1 MIVRLLDVFLTLVV
15 PAYAIVGV
23 GWALARAPW
32 MPVVLLARFRR
43 LVFDLVLP
51 LYLVRTLA
59 AVELPAEPRFD
70 YLLVY
75 YLVTAGVYAIVAA
88 LAWRARGAGV
98 ANILGLGAVYA
109 NAVLLGVPLV
119 TAALGEAAAVP
130 LFALIALHAPLL
142 ATATGVLAELA
153 RPERGAG
160 GFALAREVLLGM
172 VRNPIILGI
181 VAGLACN
188 LAFGPLSEPL
198 RARTASFSAVV
209 PVLALLAMGVG
220 LATYRLRSAAGDAFL
235 VAGAKLVLH
244 PLVVAGALA
253 LLPGLPALWWQT
265 AVLMAAMPT
274 GVNVYL
280 FAARQG
286 AGEAEAAATVALATP
301 LSMATLTL
309 VIVLIASEA

>member
-1 MIVRLLDVFLTLVV
+1 MLDRLLDVFLSLVV
-15 PAYAIVGV
+15 PAYAIVGA
-23 GWALARAPW
+23 GWMLARAPRV
-32 MPVVLLARFRR
+32 PTVLLVRFRR
-43 LVFDLVLP
+43 LVFDVVLP

-59 AVELPAEPRFD
+59 SVTLPPDPPLDF
-70 YLLVY
+70 LLVY
-75 YLVTAGVYAIVAA
+75 YLATAAVYAAVTA
-88 LAWRARGAGV
+88 LAWRFRGPGT

-119 TAALGEAAAVP
+119 TAALGEEAAVP

-153 RPERGAG
+153 RPERGTGAA
-160 GFALAREVLLGM
+160 ALLREVLLGM

-188 LAFGPLSEPL
+188 LLFGPLPDAL
-198 RARTASFSAVV
+198 RARTTLFANAV

-220 LATYRLRSAAGDAFL
+220 LATYRLRSAASDAAL
-235 VAGAKLVLH
+235 VAAAKLVLH

-253 LLPGLPALWWQT
+253 LLPDLPALWWQT

-286 AGEAEAAATVALATP
+286 AGEPEAAATVALATP

-309 VIVLIASEA
+309 VIVLVAGA